1 MLKVWVGVVL
11 TVFMALEACAHHGA
25 KRVLCDGPLRPINLA
40 VGPAPVSVEPAPAP
54 PQDEGRQP

>member
-11 TVFMALEACAHHGA
+11 ALFMALEACAHHGA
-25 KRVLCDGPLRPINLA
+25 KRVVCDGPLRPINLA
-40 VGPAPVSVEPAPAP
+40 DGPAPVSVDSAPA